1 MRRVRWGHRETEAL
15 SPVNELIV
23 VAHSSSHQP
32 GPLLLQTRPRK
43 RPPAQCLQ
51 SPTFSDVQATVSCG
65 GLSKA
70 FWKTLM
76 VPQDE
81 RGREPCDLSAE
92 TTHSS
97 LEKKQRAG
105 ALTWVKLHRCLG
117 LGMYSPPFLS
127 FQTRESYWQKLYLKT
142 NAIVQS

>member
-1 MRRVRWGHRETEAL
+1 MRRVRWGHRL
-15 SPVNELIV
+15 SLRSMNLLSLHILHPTNLVLYSYKLGPGKGHLPSVFSHPPSVTYRLQFRAV
-23 VAHSSSHQP
+23 VY
-32 GPLLLQTRPRK
+32 RK
-43 RPPAQCLQ
+43 HFGI
-51 SPTFSDVQATVSCG
+51 S
-65 GLSKA
+65 
-70 FWKTLM
+70 LM